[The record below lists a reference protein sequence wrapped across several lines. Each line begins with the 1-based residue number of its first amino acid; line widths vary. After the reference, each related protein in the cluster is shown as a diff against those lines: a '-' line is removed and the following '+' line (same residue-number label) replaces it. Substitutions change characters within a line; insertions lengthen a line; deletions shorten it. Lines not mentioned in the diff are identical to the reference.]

1 MIAGLL
7 SARLCANARGT
18 KKNATREVAFLM
30 EPTRG
35 RLALQ
40 HIVGQAHP
48 LDFLI
53 CVPKG
58 VPAVMLSQ
66 QMHSYKYLAHSVLR
80 FNF

>member
-7 SARLCANARGT
+7 SVRLCANNARGT
-18 KKNATREVAFLM
+18 KENVTVLV
-30 EPTRG
+30 EPTHG
-35 RLALQ
+35 RLAFQ

-58 VPAVMLSQ
+58 VPAVMLCQ
-66 QMHSYKYLAHSVLR
+66 QVHSYKYLPHNIL
-80 FNF
+80 